1 MSNHKKYMYGYF
13 RLKKEVE
20 ALKQEIEQLEA
31 RVVEQY
37 GDE

>member
-1 MSNHKKYMYGYF
+1 MSNYKKYMYGYF

-20 ALKQEIEQLEA
+20 ALKQEIEQLSD
-31 RVVEQY
+31 RVEEQY

>member
-1 MSNHKKYMYGYF
+1 MSNYKKYMYGYF

-20 ALKQEIEQLEA
+20 TLKQEIEQL
-31 RVVEQY
+31 QS